1 MRNRLK
7 DFIRNTDGAVTV
19 DWVVLAA
26 AVVGLGVTSVN
37 VVRSGSN
44 ALAGDI
50 QTSLSNASVALVC
63 QGGNPSAGDY
73 QLVVLVGDN
82 AASADYHRDYYSRV
96 DDATL
101 LESYQSQ
108 IRKIEDIRREGAE
121 VELADQVDYLALMA
135 REIDERGRDL
145 DRDVPGFSEV
155 HASIY
160 GASGGCGGDGS
171 GSGAEAGH
179 ELAYYSDP
187 RLQDDYRAAQEEFRN
202 HETGALHDT
211 VRKIDEQFHEAINNG
226 SLQDAAKL
234 LDLAYM
240 AYQEAQTRDDER
252 LILDAQARYERAYA
266 TWLETRR

>member
-1 MRNRLK
+1 MWCRFE

-50 QTSLSNASVALVC
+50 QTSLSDASVALVC

-73 QLVVLVGDN
+73 QLVALVGDN
-82 AASADYHRDYYSRV
+82 AASADYHRDYFSRV

-101 LESYQSQ
+101 MDSYRSQ
-108 IRKIEDIRREGAE
+108 IRKIEDVRRDGAE
-121 VELADQVDYLALMA
+121 VEVADQVDYLALMA
-135 REIDERGRDL
+135 REIEARRLEL

-160 GASGGCGGDGS
+160 GAAGGCGGDGS
-171 GSGAEAGH
+171 GSGAEPGH
-179 ELAYYSDP
+179 ELAYYNDP
-187 RLQDDYRAAQEEFRN
+187 RLEEDYRAYQEEFRRLDS
-202 HETGALHDT
+202 GVLSDT
-211 VRKIDEQFHEAINNG
+211 VAKIDEQFHEAINNG

-234 LDLAYM
+234 LDLSYM
-240 AYQEAQTRDDER
+240 IYQEALSRGDER
-252 LILDAQARYERAYA
+252 QTAEAQAHYERAYA